1 MSRDKAL
8 HDNPGL
14 AVYPIGEA
22 ARITGVNSVTL
33 RAWERR
39 YGLLLPQRT
48 PKGHR
53 LYARRDI
60 QRIKRIVRLIDQ
72 GVPVG
77 RVRALLDGTEN
88 ARGKAEVTPFGAEF
102 ATLNGRILDACEQFS
117 STALDAVLH
126 QGLSMLPLDIFYR
139 RVIEPTRM
147 ELRSRAER
155 AEMPAAVIAFFDAL
169 AGQRLG
175 ALLAQR
181 DTRHARQNKTVWLCG
196 LPREDERM
204 ALLAHALACAECGLH
219 PVALTAPIPPH
230 AIAGA
235 VHRADA
241 RALVLIA
248 RSPVVDSDTEQSLMA
263 LSGEGGVHCLVG
275 GAAAL
280 MSEDAFSAIGFEALP
295 SNLTAAAALI
305 RKRVEAVNANAV
317 RSTHHEDDLIIVNT

>member
-1 MSRDKAL
+1 MSQDKAL

-14 AVYPIGEA
+14 AVYPIGEV
-22 ARITGVNSVTL
+22 ARVTGVNSVTL

-39 YGLLLPQRT
+39 YGLLRPQRT

-60 QRIKRIVRLIDQ
+60 QRVKRIVRLIDQ

-88 ARGKAEVTPFGAEF
+88 TRGKAEVTPFGAEF
-102 ATLNGRILDACEQFS
+102 ATLNGQILDACEQFR
-117 STALDAVLH
+117 STALDAALH
-126 QGLSMLPLDIFYR
+126 QGLSTLPLDIFYR

-169 AGQRLG
+169 AGQRLA
-175 ALLAQR
+175 ALLVQR
-181 DTRHARQNKTVWLCG
+181 ETQHARQNKTVWLCG
-196 LPREDERM
+196 LPREDERI
-204 ALLAHALACAECGLH
+204 ALLAHALACVERGLH

-230 AIAGA
+230 AIANA
-235 VHRADA
+235 VHRAGA
-241 RALVLIA
+241 CALVLIA
-248 RSPVVDSDTEQSLMA
+248 RSPVVDSATEQTLMA
-263 LSGEGGVHCLVG
+263 LSGKGGVPCLVG

-295 SNLTAAAALI
+295 SNLTAAATLI
-305 RKRVEAVNANAV
+305 QKRAEVTGTDKTQPIRREG
-317 RSTHHEDDLIIVNT
+317 